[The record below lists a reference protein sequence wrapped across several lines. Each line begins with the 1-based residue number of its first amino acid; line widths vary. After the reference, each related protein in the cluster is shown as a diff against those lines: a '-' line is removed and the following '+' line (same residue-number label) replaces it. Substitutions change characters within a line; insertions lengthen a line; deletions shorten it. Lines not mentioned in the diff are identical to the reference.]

1 MEGPCSKMVIQVGVL
16 FIGGYL
22 EHSHLLI
29 RIRRLIG
36 RRKSIFK
43 KKKLCNAIAKTFRK
57 LLENSR
63 GIGRNIP
70 SHPVALGEGLDWQKQ
85 EQEQYLMALEKAF

>member
-1 MEGPCSKMVIQVGVL
+1 MVIKVGVL

-29 RIRRLIG
+29 RIRHLTG
-36 RRKSIFK
+36 GRKSIFK
-43 KKKLCNAIAKTFRK
+43 KKKQLCNAIAKTFRK